1 MSGLGNE
8 ILQGGD
14 GQPSLPSFAAI
25 AAAIASEDAARAKLR
40 AAVQSE
46 GSLIAA
52 GKIMYVLAK
61 MIAKDLGVPGVGVAE
76 VLIDLALEEAS
87 RPDKPT

>member
-8 ILQGGD
+8 MLQGGD

-40 AAVQSE
+40 AAVQSNAALL
-46 GSLIAA
+46 STARALYVIAA
-52 GKIMYVLAK
+52 AL
-61 MIAKDLGVPGVGVAE
+61 AKDLGVPGVGVAE